1 MQEFSKKLAMGFLWV
16 FVLQI
21 VLTVGAHIYM
31 GNDFKAVELF
41 EACVPVYMTVFGG
54 YYGKAAFENGKKITA
69 SKACDAKTDNS
80 NG

>member
-31 GNDFKAVELF
+31 GNDCKAVEICD
-41 EACVPVYMTVFGG
+41 ACVPVYVTVFGG

-69 SKACDAKTDNS
+69 SKACDAQTDNS